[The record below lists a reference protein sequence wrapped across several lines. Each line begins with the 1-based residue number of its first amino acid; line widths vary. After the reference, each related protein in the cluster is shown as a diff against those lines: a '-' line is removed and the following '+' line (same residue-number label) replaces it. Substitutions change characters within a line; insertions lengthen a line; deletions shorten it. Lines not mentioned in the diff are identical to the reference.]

1 MVLYIN
7 YDINKICKNLLQQQ
21 LDILEVKYTLL
32 SLGEVELKEPLS
44 DEKLQQLTNN
54 LNANNIEIVESQK
67 SILVQRI
74 KDTIVEMVFTDEKNP
89 MKFSAYLADKLS
101 YNYNYLANLFSS
113 ETYTSIEKFILL
125 QKTERAKQLL
135 AMNELNITEIAW
147 KLNYSSTAHFSNQ
160 FKSITGITP
169 TVFQRIILK
178 KREVNNE

>member
-1 MVLYIN
+1 MILYIN
-7 YDINKICKNLLQQQ
+7 YDINKICKNLLQEQ
-21 LDILEVKYTLL
+21 LDKLELKYALL
-32 SLGEVELKEPLS
+32 SIGEVEFKEPLS
-44 DEKLQQLTNN
+44 DEMMQTLNKN
-54 LNANNIEIVESQK
+54 LSSCNIEIVESQK

-74 KDTIVEMVFTDEKNP
+74 KDSIIEMVFTDEKNP
-89 MKFSAYLADKLS
+89 VKFSAYLADKLN
-101 YNYNYLANLFSS
+101 YNYNYLANLFSN
-113 ETYTSIEKFILL
+113 ETYTSIEKYILL

-178 KREVNNE
+178 KRESNNE

>member
-7 YDINKICKNLLQQQ
+7 YNVNKICKTLLQEQ
-21 LDILEVKYTLL
+21 LDKMELKYVLL
-32 SLGEVELKEPLS
+32 SLGEVQLKEPIS
-44 DEKLQQLTNN
+44 ETALQQLNSN
-54 LNANNIEIVESQK
+54 LNQCNIEIVESQK

-74 KDTIVEMVFTDEKNP
+74 KDAIIEMVFTDEKMP
-89 MKFSAYLADKLS
+89 IKFSAYLTDKLN

-113 ETYTSIEKFILL
+113 ETFSSIEKFILL

-135 AMNELNITEIAW
+135 AQNKLNITEIAW

-169 TVFQRIILK
+169 TVFQKIILK
-178 KREVNNE
+178 KREVNND

>member
-1 MVLYIN
+1 MILYIN
-7 YDINKICKNLLQQQ
+7 YDINKICKNLLQEQ
-21 LDILEVKYTLL
+21 LDKLNLKYAML
-32 SLGEVELKEPLS
+32 SLGEVEIKEPLS
-44 DEKLQQLTNN
+44 DEVLQQLNTN
-54 LNANNIEIVESQK
+54 LNNCNIEIVESQK

-74 KDTIVEMVFTDEKNP
+74 KDAIIEMVFTDEKNP
-89 MKFSAYLADKLS
+89 MKFSAYLADKLN

-113 ETYTSIEKFILL
+113 ETFTSIEKFILL

-135 AMNELNITEIAW
+135 AQNELNITEIAW